1 MTEGVIWK
9 QLVQFSIPLAIGLL
23 FQQLYNTVD
32 AVVVGR
38 FVSKQAL
45 AAVGSTGSIINM
57 LVGLC
62 AGLSTGASVVISQAF
77 GTHDDKAL
85 HDSVHTTIALT
96 FVMGLVTTGLGIVI
110 VPPMLRLMDT
120 PADVF
125 ESARTYLTIYFA
137 GISGLLVY
145 NMGSGI
151 LRAVGDSLHPLY
163 FLVFSA
169 LTNIVFDLV
178 FVLVFHLGV
187 AGVAYATIL
196 SQFLS
201 AILVMWTLCR
211 TDAPYGVHLKE
222 LAVNRG
228 MLKRIFL
235 IGAPSALQ
243 QAITAFSNVFVQG
256 YINAFGSNC
265 MAGWSSYNKLDV
277 FILIPVMSISMAST
291 TFVGQCFGAGKLRR
305 AHDGVK
311 NAMWMS
317 LIITALCSA
326 ALIAFDRPMLM
337 LFNTDP
343 EVIRYG
349 ALFISYIGPFYVT
362 ICFNQIYAGALRGVG
377 KSVTPT
383 IIMLCSFVVFRQIY
397 LYVFRHLGMGFVPVA
412 LAYPVGWVLCSL
424 LMTVSYR
431 RSVLCRLPED
441 APEFPVP
448 AAAAK

>member
-1 MTEGVIWK
+1 MTDGVIWK

-85 HDSVHTTIALT
+85 HDSVHTTILLT
-96 FVMGLVTTGLGIVI
+96 FIMGVVTTALGILI

-120 PADVF
+120 PADVYQ
-125 ESARTYLTIYFA
+125 SANTYLTIYFA
-137 GISGLLVY
+137 GVMGLLVY

-163 FLVFSA
+163 FLIFSA
-169 LTNIVFDLV
+169 LMNIAGDLL
-178 FVLVFHLGV
+178 FVLVFHMGV
-187 AGVAYATIL
+187 AGVAYATII

-201 AILVMWTLCR
+201 AILVLWTLGR
-211 TDAPYGVHLKE
+211 TDAPYAVHMKE
-222 LAVNRG
+222 LAMDRA

-277 FILIPVMSISMAST
+277 FILIPVQSISMAST
-291 TFVGQCFGAGKLRR
+291 TFVGQCYGAGKLRR

-311 NAMWMS
+311 SAMWIS
-317 LIITALCSA
+317 LVVTAVCSA
-326 ALIAFDRPMLM
+326 LLIFFEKPMLS

-349 ALFISYIGPFYVT
+349 SLFISFIGPFYVT

-377 KSVTPT
+377 KAVTPT
-383 IIMLCSFVVFRQIY
+383 VIMLCSFVAFRQIY
-397 LYVFRHLGMGFVPVA
+397 LFVFRQLGMGFVPVA

-424 LMTVSYR
+424 LMIIFYR
-431 RSVLCRLPED
+431 RSDLCRLPDD
-441 APEFPVP
+441 APQP
-448 AAAAK
+448 AVTHA